1 MHHTIGKH
9 TIVIIVNLVLMIALS
24 LSATSCGGSGSAR
37 SVRSDSADTLALRYS
52 SLLTITDHGGFMQ
65 ADVRNPWD
73 STKLLHRYI
82 LVDRGASLPDDLPQ
96 GTIIRTPVDNAL
108 VFSAVHV
115 GLLNTLGA
123 LDAVG
128 GVCDP
133 QYMHDPEIAGRIKDG
148 RIIDCGNGNTPDI
161 EKIMQERP
169 QAIFLSPFQNSNN
182 SYGKVSELGIPIVEC
197 ADYMENSPLGRAEWM
212 RFYGRLFGKEHDA
225 DSLFNATEKRY
236 MTLKEMTDTMSKR
249 PRVLMDQRY
258 GQVWNV
264 PAKNSTMGIFIKDAG
279 GENPFADLGKG
290 GGSVALSPEKV
301 LTDAHDAEIWF
312 VRYNQRSP
320 KTLAELGR
328 DAAVNSRFDAYRS
341 GNVFGCNTSE
351 VDFYGEVPFH
361 PDRLLADMICCI
373 HPGLDTIVKPEYR
386 YFTKMK

>member
-1 MHHTIGKH
+1 MRH
-9 TIVIIVNLVLMIALS
+9 TIVYIVNLVLMIALS
-24 LSATSCGGSGSAR
+24 LSATSCGGSGSAL
-37 SVRSDSADTLALRYS
+37 SDGADGVDTLALRYS
-52 SLLTITDHGGFMQ
+52 SLLTLTDHDGFLQ

-82 LVDRGASLPDDLPQ
+82 LVERDAALPDNLPQ
-96 GTIIRTPVDNAL
+96 GTIIRTPVQNAL

-115 GLLNTLGA
+115 GLLKTLGA

-133 QYMHDPEIAGRIKDG
+133 QYMHDPQIAERIKEG

-169 QAIFLSPFQNSNN
+169 QAIFLSPFQNSGN

-212 RFYGRLFGKEHDA
+212 RFYGLLFGRSEHA
-225 DSLFNATEKRY
+225 DSLFSATEERY
-236 MTLKEMTDTMSKR
+236 RLLTSLTDTMTMR

-264 PAKNSTMGIFIKDAG
+264 PAKNSTMSIFIRDAG
-279 GENPFADLGKG
+279 GVNPFAGLGKG

-320 KTLAELGR
+320 KTLAELGS
-328 DAAVNSRFDAYRS
+328 DAAVNSRFEAFRK
-341 GNVFGCNTSE
+341 GNVYGCNTSE

-373 HPGLDTIVKPEYR
+373 HPELDTIVKREYR
-386 YFTKMK
+386 YFTRMK